1 MCMKKYF
8 LKAKEYRQYLVHG
21 IFILSL
27 ITLLVLGGSYLRSFF
42 MKQAEQERSCQL
54 EEMSSQLR
62 VNLHYNLETHWNLVA
77 SIKDYVNA
85 QSFSSKEQAQ
95 QGIKEAEGIFHTELY
110 GCRIMLLD
118 AMGRGYTTDGEVGIW
133 DDLKYLADGAV
144 KHTFVTDTSNVK
156 GTYLAFSHKLQS
168 TSDSERG
175 LRFTHMVLLKEIST
189 IRKYYTTESYGGH
202 AATYIINRNG
212 TLAYYDANNED
223 ILGVRNVF
231 KALREGTYV
240 GSKDFA
246 TMRQQLNNYGI
257 ATASVLLKDNEYYY
271 CLAKMAEYD
280 MTIML
285 LIPAE
290 YVAVSTMTML
300 QSALRIQVVFT
311 VLLLGLVL
319 LALISIVRAERSS
332 KMIKI
337 EKETNQKLN
346 KLRVAAEDA
355 LKVAESASKA
365 KSTFLSNMSHDIR
378 TPMNAIIGFATL
390 ALDDI
395 RDGKKV
401 EDYLSKILSSSKHL
415 LGLINDILDMSR
427 IESGKVVLEEQE
439 TDLVTTLQELQSIM
453 EGQAKERKLKLHVDY
468 SNLRDRH
475 VYCDKTRLNQ
485 VMFNLLANAV
495 KFTSEG
501 GSIWLTMS
509 QLEPTCEVEDRA
521 IYEIRVKDTGI
532 GMDKAFI
539 KHIFEPFERER
550 TSTVSKIQG
559 TGLGMAITK
568 NIVDMM
574 GGTIEVESQK
584 GVGTEFIIRL
594 ELRLQAETGAANEEG
609 AKQHSHVKGVAEF
622 AGKRL
627 LLAEDNELNREI
639 ACMLLSKYG
648 FVIDTAENGQ
658 EAVDLVAA
666 SAPDYYDLVLMDIQ
680 MPVMDGHEATRRIR
694 SLEDKELAKVP
705 VVAMT
710 ANAFDEDRKAAK
722 ECGMNGFISKPINM
736 QEVVQALRMCLQD
749 HK

>member
-1 MCMKKYF
+1 MKKYF

-27 ITLLVLGGSYLRSFF
+27 ITLLVLGGFYLRSFF
-42 MKQAEQERSCQL
+42 MKQAEQERSSQL

-168 TSDSERG
+168 RSDSKRG

-212 TLAYYDANNED
+212 TLAYYDADNED

-285 LIPAE
+285 LVPAE

-509 QLEPTCEVEDRA
+509 QLEPTYEVEDRA

-594 ELRLQAETGAANEEG
+594 ELRLQAEAGVANEDG
-609 AKQHSHVKGVAEF
+609 TKQHGHAEGVAEF

-694 SLEDKELAKVP
+694 NLEDKELAKVP

>member
-1 MCMKKYF
+1 MKKYF

-27 ITLLVLGGSYLRSFF
+27 ITLLVLGGFYLRSFF
-42 MKQAEQERSCQL
+42 MKQAEQERSSQL

-77 SIKDYVNA
+77 SIKDYVNV

-168 TSDSERG
+168 RSDSKRG

-212 TLAYYDANNED
+212 TLAYYDADNED

-246 TMRQQLNNYGI
+246 TMREQLNNYGI

-285 LIPAE
+285 LVPAE

-300 QSALRIQVVFT
+300 QSTLRIQVVFT

-319 LALISIVRAERSS
+319 LALISIVREERSS

-509 QLEPTCEVEDRA
+509 QLEPTYEVEDRA

-594 ELRLQAETGAANEEG
+594 ELRLQAEARVANEDG
-609 AKQHSHVKGVAEF
+609 TKQHGHAEGVAEF

-694 SLEDKELAKVP
+694 NLEDKELAKVP

>member
-1 MCMKKYF
+1 MKKYF

-27 ITLLVLGGSYLRSFF
+27 ITLLVLGGFYLRSFF
-42 MKQAEQERSCQL
+42 MKQAEQERSSQL

-77 SIKDYVNA
+77 SIKDYVNV

-212 TLAYYDANNED
+212 TLAYYDADIED

-231 KALREGTYV
+231 KALREGTYS

-246 TMRQQLNNYGI
+246 TMREQLNNYGI

-285 LIPAE
+285 LVPAE

-509 QLEPTCEVEDRA
+509 QLEPTYEVEDRA

-532 GMDKAFI
+532 GIGKEFI

-594 ELRLQAETGAANEEG
+594 ELRLQAEAGVANEDG
-609 AKQHSHVKGVAEF
+609 TKQHGHAEGVVEF

-694 SLEDKELAKVP
+694 NLKDKELAKVP

>member
-1 MCMKKYF
+1 MKKYF

-27 ITLLVLGGSYLRSFF
+27 ITLLVLGGFYLRSFF
-42 MKQAEQERSCQL
+42 MKQAEQERSSQL

-168 TSDSERG
+168 RSDSKRG

-212 TLAYYDANNED
+212 TLAYYDADNED

-246 TMRQQLNNYGI
+246 TMLQQLNNYGI

-285 LIPAE
+285 LVPAE

-475 VYCDKTRLNQ
+475 VFCDKTRLNQ

-594 ELRLQAETGAANEEG
+594 ELRLQAEARVANEDG
-609 AKQHSHVKGVAEF
+609 TKQHGHAEGVAEF

-694 SLEDKELAKVP
+694 NLEDKELAKVP

>member
-1 MCMKKYF
+1 MKKYF

-27 ITLLVLGGSYLRSFF
+27 ITLLVLGGFYLRSFF
-42 MKQAEQERSCQL
+42 MKQAEQERSSQL

-168 TSDSERG
+168 TVASERG

-212 TLAYYDANNED
+212 TLAYYDADNED

-231 KALREGTYV
+231 KALREGTYS

-401 EDYLSKILSSSKHL
+401 QDYLSKILSSSKHL

-509 QLEPTCEVEDRA
+509 QLEPTYEVEDRA

-532 GMDKAFI
+532 GIDKAFI

-594 ELRLQAETGAANEEG
+594 ELRLQAEAGVANEDG
-609 AKQHSHVKGVAEF
+609 TKQHGHAEGGTEF

-666 SAPDYYDLVLMDIQ
+666 SAPGYYDLVLMDIQ
-680 MPVMDGHEATRRIR
+680 MPVMDGHEATRKIR
-694 SLEDKELAKVP
+694 SLENKVLAKVP

>member
-1 MCMKKYF
+1 MKKYF

-27 ITLLVLGGSYLRSFF
+27 ITLLVLGGFYLRSFF
-42 MKQAEQERSCQL
+42 MKQAEQERSSQL

-168 TSDSERG
+168 TVASERG

-212 TLAYYDANNED
+212 TLAYYDADNED

-246 TMRQQLNNYGI
+246 TMLQQLNNYGI

-285 LIPAE
+285 LVPAE

-509 QLEPTCEVEDRA
+509 QLEPTYEVEDRA

-594 ELRLQAETGAANEEG
+594 ELRLQAEAGAANEEG
-609 AKQHSHVKGVAEF
+609 AKQHSHAEGVAEF

-666 SAPDYYDLVLMDIQ
+666 SAPDHYDLVLMDIQ

-694 SLEDKELAKVP
+694 NLEDKELAKVP

>member
-1 MCMKKYF
+1 MKKYF

-27 ITLLVLGGSYLRSFF
+27 ITLLVLGGFYLRSFF
-42 MKQAEQERSCQL
+42 MKQAEQERSSQL

-168 TSDSERG
+168 RSDSKRG

-202 AATYIINRNG
+202 AATYIINGNG
-212 TLAYYDANNED
+212 TLAYYDADIED

-231 KALREGTYV
+231 KALREGTYS

-285 LIPAE
+285 LVPAE

-319 LALISIVRAERSS
+319 LALISIVRAERGS

-401 EDYLSKILSSSKHL
+401 QDYLSKILSSSKHL

-594 ELRLQAETGAANEEG
+594 ELRLQAEAGVANEDG
-609 AKQHSHVKGVAEF
+609 TKQHGHAEGVAEF

-694 SLEDKELAKVP
+694 NLKDKELAKVP

>member
-1 MCMKKYF
+1 MKKYF

-27 ITLLVLGGSYLRSFF
+27 ITLLVLGGFYLRSFF
-42 MKQAEQERSCQL
+42 MKQAEQERSSQL

-168 TSDSERG
+168 TVASERG

-212 TLAYYDANNED
+212 TLAYYDADNED

-231 KALREGTYV
+231 KALREGTYA

-509 QLEPTCEVEDRA
+509 QLEPTYEVEDRA

-609 AKQHSHVKGVAEF
+609 AKQHSHAEGVAEF

-680 MPVMDGHEATRRIR
+680 MPVMDGHEATRKIR
-694 SLEDKELAKVP
+694 SLENKVLAKVP

-736 QEVVQALRMCLQD
+736 QELVQALRMCLQD

>member
-1 MCMKKYF
+1 MKKYF

-27 ITLLVLGGSYLRSFF
+27 ITLLVLGGFYLRSFF
-42 MKQAEQERSCQL
+42 MKQAEQERSSQL

-77 SIKDYVNA
+77 SIKDYVNV

-168 TSDSERG
+168 RSDSKRG

-202 AATYIINRNG
+202 AATYIINGNG
-212 TLAYYDANNED
+212 TLAYYDADIED

-231 KALREGTYV
+231 KALREGTYS

-509 QLEPTCEVEDRA
+509 QLEPTYEVEDRA

-532 GMDKAFI
+532 GIGKEFI

-594 ELRLQAETGAANEEG
+594 ELRLQAEARVANEDG
-609 AKQHSHVKGVAEF
+609 TKQHGHAEGVAEF

-666 SAPDYYDLVLMDIQ
+666 SAPDHYDLVLMDIQ

-694 SLEDKELAKVP
+694 NLKDKELAKVP

>member
-1 MCMKKYF
+1 MKKYF

-27 ITLLVLGGSYLRSFF
+27 ITLLVLGGFYLRSFF
-42 MKQAEQERSCQL
+42 MKQAEQERSSQL

-212 TLAYYDANNED
+212 TLAYYDADNED

-231 KALREGTYV
+231 KALREGTYA

-285 LIPAE
+285 LVPAE

-509 QLEPTCEVEDRA
+509 QLEPTYEVEDRA

-532 GMDKAFI
+532 GIDKAFI

-594 ELRLQAETGAANEEG
+594 ELRLQAEAGVANEEG
-609 AKQHSHVKGVAEF
+609 AKQHSHAEGVAEF

-680 MPVMDGHEATRRIR
+680 MPVMDGHEATRKIR
-694 SLEDKELAKVP
+694 SLENKVLAKVP

>member
-1 MCMKKYF
+1 M
-8 LKAKEYRQYLVHG
+8 
-21 IFILSL
+21 
-27 ITLLVLGGSYLRSFF
+27 
-42 MKQAEQERSCQL
+42 
-54 EEMSSQLR
+54 
-62 VNLHYNLETHWNLVA
+62 
-77 SIKDYVNA
+77 
-85 QSFSSKEQAQ
+85 
-95 QGIKEAEGIFHTELY
+95 
-110 GCRIMLLD
+110 
-118 AMGRGYTTDGEVGIW
+118 
-133 DDLKYLADGAV
+133 
-144 KHTFVTDTSNVK
+144 
-156 GTYLAFSHKLQS
+156 
-168 TSDSERG
+168 
-175 LRFTHMVLLKEIST
+175 
-189 IRKYYTTESYGGH
+189 
-202 AATYIINRNG
+202 
-212 TLAYYDANNED
+212 AYYDADNED

-231 KALREGTYV
+231 KALREGTYT

-257 ATASVLLKDNEYYY
+257 ATASVLLKDNDYYY

-509 QLEPTCEVEDRA
+509 QLEPTYEVEDRA

-532 GMDKAFI
+532 GIGKEFI

-594 ELRLQAETGAANEEG
+594 ELRLQAEAGAANEEG
-609 AKQHSHVKGVAEF
+609 AKQHSHAEGVAEF

>member
-1 MCMKKYF
+1 MKKYF

-27 ITLLVLGGSYLRSFF
+27 ITLLVLGGFYLRSFF
-42 MKQAEQERSCQL
+42 MKQAEQERSSQL

-168 TSDSERG
+168 TVASERG

-212 TLAYYDANNED
+212 TLAYYDADNED

-231 KALREGTYV
+231 KALREGTYT

-285 LIPAE
+285 LVPAE

-594 ELRLQAETGAANEEG
+594 ELRLQAEAGVANEEG
-609 AKQHSHVKGVAEF
+609 AKQHGHAEGVAEF

-694 SLEDKELAKVP
+694 NLEDKELAKVP

>member
-1 MCMKKYF
+1 MKKYF

-27 ITLLVLGGSYLRSFF
+27 ITLLVLGGFYLRSFF
-42 MKQAEQERSCQL
+42 MKQAEQERSSQL

-77 SIKDYVNA
+77 SIKDYVNV

-168 TSDSERG
+168 RSDSKRG

-212 TLAYYDANNED
+212 TLAYYDADNED

-231 KALREGTYV
+231 KALREGTYA

-475 VYCDKTRLNQ
+475 VFCDKTRLNQ

-532 GMDKAFI
+532 GIDKAFI

-594 ELRLQAETGAANEEG
+594 ELRLQAEARVANEDG
-609 AKQHSHVKGVAEF
+609 TKQHGHAEGVAEF

-694 SLEDKELAKVP
+694 NLKDKELAKVP

-722 ECGMNGFISKPINM
+722 ECGMNGFISKPINI

>member
-1 MCMKKYF
+1 MKKYF

-27 ITLLVLGGSYLRSFF
+27 ITLLVLGGFYLRSFF
-42 MKQAEQERSCQL
+42 MKQAEQERSSQL

-212 TLAYYDANNED
+212 TLAYYDADNED

-246 TMRQQLNNYGI
+246 TMREQLNNYGI

-285 LIPAE
+285 LVPAE

-509 QLEPTCEVEDRA
+509 QLEPTYEVEDRA

-532 GMDKAFI
+532 GIDKEFI

-594 ELRLQAETGAANEEG
+594 ELRLQAEARVANEDG
-609 AKQHSHVKGVAEF
+609 TKQHGHAEGVAEF

-694 SLEDKELAKVP
+694 NLEDKELAKVP

>member
-1 MCMKKYF
+1 MKKYF

-27 ITLLVLGGSYLRSFF
+27 ITLLVLGGFYLRSFF
-42 MKQAEQERSCQL
+42 MKQAEQERSSQL

-168 TSDSERG
+168 RSDSKRG

-212 TLAYYDANNED
+212 TLAYYDADNED

-231 KALREGTYV
+231 KALREGTYA

-285 LIPAE
+285 LVPAE

-401 EDYLSKILSSSKHL
+401 QDYLSKILSSSKHL

-427 IESGKVVLEEQE
+427 IESGKVILEEQE

-509 QLEPTCEVEDRA
+509 QLEPTYEVEDRA

-532 GMDKAFI
+532 GIDKAFI

-594 ELRLQAETGAANEEG
+594 ELRLQAEAGAANEEG
-609 AKQHSHVKGVAEF
+609 AKQHSHAEGVAEF

-666 SAPDYYDLVLMDIQ
+666 SAPGYYDLVLMDIQ
-680 MPVMDGHEATRRIR
+680 MPVMDGHEATRKIR
-694 SLEDKELAKVP
+694 SLENKVLAKVP

-722 ECGMNGFISKPINM
+722 ECGMNGFISKPIHM

-749 HK
+749 RK

>member
-1 MCMKKYF
+1 MKKYF

-27 ITLLVLGGSYLRSFF
+27 ITLLVLGGFYLRSFF
-42 MKQAEQERSCQL
+42 MKQAEQERSSQL

-212 TLAYYDANNED
+212 TLAYYDADIED

-231 KALREGTYV
+231 KALREGTYS

-285 LIPAE
+285 LVPAE

-509 QLEPTCEVEDRA
+509 QLEPTYEVEDRA

-594 ELRLQAETGAANEEG
+594 ELRLQAEAGAANEEG
-609 AKQHSHVKGVAEF
+609 AKQHSHAEGGVEF

-694 SLEDKELAKVP
+694 NLEDKELAKVP

>member
-1 MCMKKYF
+1 MKKYF

-27 ITLLVLGGSYLRSFF
+27 ITLLVLGGFYLRSFF
-42 MKQAEQERSCQL
+42 MKQAEQERSSQL

-168 TSDSERG
+168 RSDSKRG

-212 TLAYYDANNED
+212 TLAYYDADNED

-231 KALREGTYV
+231 KALREGTYS

-285 LIPAE
+285 LVPAE

-509 QLEPTCEVEDRA
+509 QLEPTYEVEDRA

-532 GMDKAFI
+532 GIGKEFI

-594 ELRLQAETGAANEEG
+594 ELRLQAEARVANEDG
-609 AKQHSHVKGVAEF
+609 TKQHGHAEGVAEF

-694 SLEDKELAKVP
+694 NLKDKELAKVP

-736 QEVVQALRMCLQD
+736 QELVQALRMCLQD

>member
-1 MCMKKYF
+1 
-8 LKAKEYRQYLVHG
+8 
-21 IFILSL
+21 
-27 ITLLVLGGSYLRSFF
+27 
-42 MKQAEQERSCQL
+42 
-54 EEMSSQLR
+54 
-62 VNLHYNLETHWNLVA
+62 
-77 SIKDYVNA
+77 
-85 QSFSSKEQAQ
+85 
-95 QGIKEAEGIFHTELY
+95 
-110 GCRIMLLD
+110 
-118 AMGRGYTTDGEVGIW
+118 MGRGYTTDGEVGIW
-133 DDLKYLADGAV
+133 NDLKYLADGAV

-168 TSDSERG
+168 KVGSESG
-175 LRFTHMVLLKEIST
+175 LRFSHMVLLKEIST

-212 TLAYYDANNED
+212 TLAYYDADNED

-231 KALREGTYV
+231 KALREGTYT
-240 GSKDFA
+240 GSKDFDK
-246 TMRQQLNNYGI
+246 MLQQLNNDGI

-285 LIPAE
+285 LIPGE

-300 QSALRIQVVFT
+300 QSIFRIQVVFT

-346 KLRVAAEDA
+346 KLRMAAEDA

-390 ALDDI
+390 ALDDLS
-395 RDGKKV
+395 DGKRV
-401 EDYLSKILSSSKHL
+401 QDYLSKILSSSKHL

-439 TDLVTTLQELQSIM
+439 TDLVTTLQELQGIM
-453 EGQAKERKLKLHVDY
+453 EGQVKEHKLKLYVDY
-468 SNLRDRH
+468 SKLRDRH
-475 VYCDKTRLNQ
+475 VFCDKTRLNQ

-495 KFTSEG
+495 KFTPEG

-509 QLEPTCEVEDRA
+509 QLEPTYEAEDRA

-532 GMDKAFI
+532 GMDKEFI

-584 GVGTEFIIRL
+584 DVGTEFIIRL
-594 ELRLQAETGAANEEG
+594 ELRLQAEAGAANEDG
-609 AKQHSHVKGVAEF
+609 AKEHGHVEGVADF

-639 ACMLLSKYG
+639 ACMLLGKYG

-666 SAPDYYDLVLMDIQ
+666 SASGYYDLVLMDIQ
-680 MPVMDGHEATRRIR
+680 MPVMDGHEATRKIR
-694 SLEDKELAKVP
+694 SLENKALANVP
-705 VVAMT
+705 IVAMT
-710 ANAFDEDRKAAK
+710 ANAFDEDRMAAK

-736 QEVVQALRMCLQD
+736 QEVVQALRENL
-749 HK
+749 

>member
-1 MCMKKYF
+1 MKKYF

-27 ITLLVLGGSYLRSFF
+27 ITLLVLGGFYLRSFF
-42 MKQAEQERSCQL
+42 MKQAEQERSSQL

-168 TSDSERG
+168 RSDSKRG

-212 TLAYYDANNED
+212 TLAYYDADNED

-231 KALREGTYV
+231 KALREGTYA

-285 LIPAE
+285 LVPAE

-509 QLEPTCEVEDRA
+509 QLEPTYEVEDRA

-594 ELRLQAETGAANEEG
+594 ELRLQAEAGVANEDG
-609 AKQHSHVKGVAEF
+609 TKQHGHAEGVAEF

-694 SLEDKELAKVP
+694 NLEDKELAKVP

>member
-1 MCMKKYF
+1 MKKYF

-27 ITLLVLGGSYLRSFF
+27 ITLLVLGGFYLRSFF
-42 MKQAEQERSCQL
+42 MKQAEQERSSQL

-77 SIKDYVNA
+77 SIKDYVNV

-212 TLAYYDANNED
+212 TLAYYDADNED

-231 KALREGTYV
+231 KALREGTYA

-285 LIPAE
+285 LVPAE

-401 EDYLSKILSSSKHL
+401 QDYLSKILSSSKHL

-495 KFTSEG
+495 KFNSEG

-509 QLEPTCEVEDRA
+509 QLEPTYEVEDRA

-594 ELRLQAETGAANEEG
+594 ELRLQAEARVANEDG
-609 AKQHSHVKGVAEF
+609 TKQHGHAEGVAEF

-694 SLEDKELAKVP
+694 NLEDKELAKVP

>member
-1 MCMKKYF
+1 MKKYF

-27 ITLLVLGGSYLRSFF
+27 ITLLVLGGFYLRSFF
-42 MKQAEQERSCQL
+42 MKQAEQERSSQL

-77 SIKDYVNA
+77 SIKDYVKA
-85 QSFSSKEQAQ
+85 QSFSSEEQAQ

-168 TSDSERG
+168 TSDSKRG

-212 TLAYYDANNED
+212 TLAYYDAHNED

-231 KALREGTYV
+231 KALREGTYA

-285 LIPAE
+285 LVPAE

-509 QLEPTCEVEDRA
+509 QLEPTYEVEDRA

-594 ELRLQAETGAANEEG
+594 ELRLQAEAGAANEEG
-609 AKQHSHVKGVAEF
+609 AKQHSHAEGVAEF

-666 SAPDYYDLVLMDIQ
+666 SAPGYYDLVLMDIQ
-680 MPVMDGHEATRRIR
+680 MPVMDGHEATRKIR
-694 SLEDKELAKVP
+694 SLENKVLAKVP

-722 ECGMNGFISKPINM
+722 ECGMNGFISKPIHM

-749 HK
+749 RK

>member
-1 MCMKKYF
+1 MKKYF

-27 ITLLVLGGSYLRSFF
+27 ITLLVLGGFYLRSFF

-54 EEMSSQLR
+54 EEMSNQLR

-133 DDLKYLADGAV
+133 NDLKYLADGAV

-168 TSDSERG
+168 TVASERG

-212 TLAYYDANNED
+212 TLAYYDADNED

-231 KALREGTYV
+231 KALREGTYA

-285 LIPAE
+285 LVPAE

-509 QLEPTCEVEDRA
+509 QMEPTYEVEDRA

-594 ELRLQAETGAANEEG
+594 ELRLQAEAGAANEEG

-666 SAPDYYDLVLMDIQ
+666 SAPGYYDLVLMDIQ
-680 MPVMDGHEATRRIR
+680 MPVMDGHEATRKIR
-694 SLEDKELAKVP
+694 SLENKVLAKVP

-722 ECGMNGFISKPINM
+722 ECGMNGFISKPIHM

-749 HK
+749 RK

>member
-1 MCMKKYF
+1 MKKYF

-27 ITLLVLGGSYLRSFF
+27 ITLLVLGGFYLRSFF
-42 MKQAEQERSCQL
+42 MKQAEQERSSQL

-77 SIKDYVNA
+77 SIKDYVNV

-168 TSDSERG
+168 RSDSKRG

-212 TLAYYDANNED
+212 TLAYYDADNED

-231 KALREGTYV
+231 KALREGTYA

-285 LIPAE
+285 LVPAE

-401 EDYLSKILSSSKHL
+401 QDYLSKILSSSKHL

-475 VYCDKTRLNQ
+475 VFCDKTRLNQ

-509 QLEPTCEVEDRA
+509 QLEPTYKVEDRA

-532 GMDKAFI
+532 GMDKEFI

-594 ELRLQAETGAANEEG
+594 ELRLQAEARVANEDG
-609 AKQHSHVKGVAEF
+609 TKQHGHAEGVAEF

-694 SLEDKELAKVP
+694 NLKDKELAKVP

>member
-1 MCMKKYF
+1 MKKYF

-27 ITLLVLGGSYLRSFF
+27 ITLLVLGGFYLRSFF
-42 MKQAEQERSCQL
+42 MKQAEQERSSQL

-168 TSDSERG
+168 RSDSKRG

-212 TLAYYDANNED
+212 TLAYYDADNED

-246 TMRQQLNNYGI
+246 TMLQQLNNYGI

-401 EDYLSKILSSSKHL
+401 QDYLSKILSSSKHL

-468 SNLRDRH
+468 SNLRNRH

-509 QLEPTCEVEDRA
+509 QLEPTYEVEDRA

-532 GMDKAFI
+532 GIDKAFI

-594 ELRLQAETGAANEEG
+594 ELRLQAEAGVANEDG
-609 AKQHSHVKGVAEF
+609 TKQHGHAEGVAEF

-694 SLEDKELAKVP
+694 NLKDKELAKVP

>member
-1 MCMKKYF
+1 MKKYF

-27 ITLLVLGGSYLRSFF
+27 ITLLVLGGFYLRSFF
-42 MKQAEQERSCQL
+42 MKQAEQERSSQL

-168 TSDSERG
+168 RSDSKRG

-212 TLAYYDANNED
+212 TLAYYDADNED

-246 TMRQQLNNYGI
+246 TMREQLNNYGI

-285 LIPAE
+285 LVPAE

-509 QLEPTCEVEDRA
+509 QLEPTYEVEDRA

-532 GMDKAFI
+532 GIGKEFI

-594 ELRLQAETGAANEEG
+594 ELRLQAEAGVANEDG
-609 AKQHSHVKGVAEF
+609 TKQHSHAEGVAEF

-694 SLEDKELAKVP
+694 NLEDKELAKVP

>member
-1 MCMKKYF
+1 MKKYF

-27 ITLLVLGGSYLRSFF
+27 ITLLVLGGFYLRSFF
-42 MKQAEQERSCQL
+42 MKQAEQERSSQL

-77 SIKDYVNA
+77 SIKDYVNV

-168 TSDSERG
+168 RSDSKRG

-212 TLAYYDANNED
+212 TLAYYDAHNED

-231 KALREGTYV
+231 KALREGTYT

-285 LIPAE
+285 LVPAE

-475 VYCDKTRLNQ
+475 VFCDKTRLNQ

-509 QLEPTCEVEDRA
+509 QLEPTYEVEDRA

-532 GMDKAFI
+532 GMGKEFI

-594 ELRLQAETGAANEEG
+594 ELRLQAEARVANEDG
-609 AKQHSHVKGVAEF
+609 TKQHGHAEGVAEF

-694 SLEDKELAKVP
+694 NLEDKELAKVP

>member
-1 MCMKKYF
+1 MKKYF

-27 ITLLVLGGSYLRSFF
+27 ITLLVLGGFYLRSFF
-42 MKQAEQERSCQL
+42 MKQAEQERSSQL

-168 TSDSERG
+168 RSDSKRG

-212 TLAYYDANNED
+212 TLAYYDADNED

-231 KALREGTYV
+231 KALREGTYT

-285 LIPAE
+285 LVPAE

-509 QLEPTCEVEDRA
+509 QLEPTYEVEDRA

-532 GMDKAFI
+532 GMDKEFI

-594 ELRLQAETGAANEEG
+594 ELRLQAEAGVANEDG
-609 AKQHSHVKGVAEF
+609 TKQHGHAEGVAEF

-666 SAPDYYDLVLMDIQ
+666 SAPNYYDLVLMDIQ

-694 SLEDKELAKVP
+694 NLEDKELAKVP

>member
-1 MCMKKYF
+1 MKKYF

-27 ITLLVLGGSYLRSFF
+27 ITLLVLGGFYLRSFF
-42 MKQAEQERSCQL
+42 MKQAEQERSSQL

-77 SIKDYVNA
+77 SIKDYVNV

-168 TSDSERG
+168 RSDSKRG

-202 AATYIINRNG
+202 AATYIINGNG
-212 TLAYYDANNED
+212 TLAYYDADNED

-231 KALREGTYV
+231 KALREGTYA

-285 LIPAE
+285 LVPAE

-532 GMDKAFI
+532 GIDKAFI

-594 ELRLQAETGAANEEG
+594 ELRLQAEAGAANEEG
-609 AKQHSHVKGVAEF
+609 AKQHSHAEGVAEF

-666 SAPDYYDLVLMDIQ
+666 SAPGYYDLVLMDIQ
-680 MPVMDGHEATRRIR
+680 MPVMDGHEATRKIR
-694 SLEDKELAKVP
+694 SLENKVLAKVP

>member
-1 MCMKKYF
+1 MKKYF

-27 ITLLVLGGSYLRSFF
+27 ITLLVLGGFYLRSFF
-42 MKQAEQERSCQL
+42 MKQAEQERSSQL

-77 SIKDYVNA
+77 SIKDYVNV

-202 AATYIINRNG
+202 AATYIINGNG
-212 TLAYYDANNED
+212 TLAYYDADNED

-246 TMRQQLNNYGI
+246 TMLQQLNNYGI

-285 LIPAE
+285 LVPAE

-453 EGQAKERKLKLHVDY
+453 EGQAKERKLKLYVDY

-475 VYCDKTRLNQ
+475 VFCDKTRLNQ

-509 QLEPTCEVEDRA
+509 QLEPTYEVEDRA

-532 GMDKAFI
+532 GIDKAFI

-594 ELRLQAETGAANEEG
+594 ELRLQAEAGAANEEG
-609 AKQHSHVKGVAEF
+609 AKQHSHVEGVAEF

-666 SAPDYYDLVLMDIQ
+666 SAPGYYDLVLMDIQ
-680 MPVMDGHEATRRIR
+680 MPVMDGHEATRKIR
-694 SLEDKELAKVP
+694 SLENKVLAKVP

>member
-1 MCMKKYF
+1 MKKYF

-27 ITLLVLGGSYLRSFF
+27 ITLLVLGGFYLRSFF
-42 MKQAEQERSCQL
+42 MKQAEQERSSQL

-202 AATYIINRNG
+202 AATYIINGNG
-212 TLAYYDANNED
+212 TLAYYDADIED

-231 KALREGTYV
+231 KALREGTYA

-285 LIPAE
+285 LVPAE

-509 QLEPTCEVEDRA
+509 QLEPTYEVEDRA

-532 GMDKAFI
+532 GIDKAFI

-584 GVGTEFIIRL
+584 GLGSEFIIRL
-594 ELRLQAETGAANEEG
+594 ELRLQAEAGAANEDGTKQNGHAEG
-609 AKQHSHVKGVAEF
+609 VVEF

-694 SLEDKELAKVP
+694 NLEDKELAKVP

-736 QEVVQALRMCLQD
+736 QEVVQALRMCLQE

>member
-1 MCMKKYF
+1 MKKYF

-27 ITLLVLGGSYLRSFF
+27 ITLLVLGGFYLRSFF
-42 MKQAEQERSCQL
+42 MKQAEQERSSQL

-133 DDLKYLADGAV
+133 TDLKYLADGAV

-168 TSDSERG
+168 TVSSERG

-202 AATYIINRNG
+202 AATYIINGNG
-212 TLAYYDANNED
+212 TLAYYDADIED

-231 KALREGTYV
+231 KALREGTYS

-285 LIPAE
+285 LVPAE

-427 IESGKVVLEEQE
+427 IESGKVILEEQE

-509 QLEPTCEVEDRA
+509 QLEPTYEVEDRA

-532 GMDKAFI
+532 GMDKEFI

-594 ELRLQAETGAANEEG
+594 ELRLQAEARVANEDG
-609 AKQHSHVKGVAEF
+609 TKQHGHAEGVAEF

-694 SLEDKELAKVP
+694 NLKDKELAKVP

>member
-1 MCMKKYF
+1 MKKYF

-27 ITLLVLGGSYLRSFF
+27 ITLLVLGGFYLRSFF
-42 MKQAEQERSCQL
+42 MKQAEQERSSQL

-168 TSDSERG
+168 RSDSKRG

-212 TLAYYDANNED
+212 TLAYYDAHNED

-231 KALREGTYV
+231 KALREGTYA

-285 LIPAE
+285 LVPAE

-495 KFTSEG
+495 KFNSEG

-509 QLEPTCEVEDRA
+509 QLEPTYEVEDRA

-532 GMDKAFI
+532 GIDKAFI

-594 ELRLQAETGAANEEG
+594 ELRLQAEARVANEDG
-609 AKQHSHVKGVAEF
+609 TKQHGHAEGVAEF

-694 SLEDKELAKVP
+694 NLEDKELAKVP

>member
-1 MCMKKYF
+1 MKKYF

-27 ITLLVLGGSYLRSFF
+27 ITLLVLGGFYLRSFF

-168 TSDSERG
+168 TVASERG

-212 TLAYYDANNED
+212 TLAYYDADNED

-231 KALREGTYV
+231 KALREGTYA

-285 LIPAE
+285 LVPAE

-509 QLEPTCEVEDRA
+509 QLEPTYEVEDRA

-594 ELRLQAETGAANEEG
+594 ELRLQAEARVANEDG
-609 AKQHSHVKGVAEF
+609 TKQHGHAEGVAEF

-694 SLEDKELAKVP
+694 NLEDKELAKVP

>member
-1 MCMKKYF
+1 MKKYF

-27 ITLLVLGGSYLRSFF
+27 ITLLVLGGFYLRSFF
-42 MKQAEQERSCQL
+42 MKQAEQERSSQL

-77 SIKDYVNA
+77 SIKDYVNV

-168 TSDSERG
+168 TSDSKRG

-212 TLAYYDANNED
+212 TLAYYDADNED

-231 KALREGTYV
+231 KALREGTYA

-319 LALISIVRAERSS
+319 LALISIVRAERSN

-401 EDYLSKILSSSKHL
+401 EDYLGKILSSSKHL

-509 QLEPTCEVEDRA
+509 QLEPTYEVEDRA

-594 ELRLQAETGAANEEG
+594 ELRLQAEAGAANEEG
-609 AKQHSHVKGVAEF
+609 AKQHSHAEGVAEF

-694 SLEDKELAKVP
+694 NLKDKELAKVP

>member
-1 MCMKKYF
+1 MKKYF

-27 ITLLVLGGSYLRSFF
+27 ITLLVLGGFYLRSFF
-42 MKQAEQERSCQL
+42 MKQAEQERSSQL

-168 TSDSERG
+168 RSDSKRG

-212 TLAYYDANNED
+212 TLAYYDADNED

-231 KALREGTYV
+231 KALREGTYS

-378 TPMNAIIGFATL
+378 TPMHAIIGFATL

-509 QLEPTCEVEDRA
+509 QLEPTYEVEDRA

-594 ELRLQAETGAANEEG
+594 ELRLQAEARVANEDG
-609 AKQHSHVKGVAEF
+609 TKQHGHAEGGTEF

-694 SLEDKELAKVP
+694 NLEDKELAKVP

-736 QEVVQALRMCLQD
+736 QELVQALRMCLQD

>member
-1 MCMKKYF
+1 MKKYF

-27 ITLLVLGGSYLRSFF
+27 ITLLVLGGFYLRSFF
-42 MKQAEQERSCQL
+42 MKQAEQERSSQL

-77 SIKDYVNA
+77 SIKDYVNV

-168 TSDSERG
+168 RSDSKRG

-212 TLAYYDANNED
+212 TLAYYDADNED

-246 TMRQQLNNYGI
+246 TMREQLNNYGI

-285 LIPAE
+285 LVPAE

-495 KFTSEG
+495 KFNSEG

-532 GMDKAFI
+532 GMDKEFI

-594 ELRLQAETGAANEEG
+594 ELRLQAEAGAANEEG
-609 AKQHSHVKGVAEF
+609 AKQHGHAEGVAEF

-694 SLEDKELAKVP
+694 NLEDKELAKVP

>member
-1 MCMKKYF
+1 MKKFF

-27 ITLLVLGGSYLRSFF
+27 ITLLVLGGFYLRSFF
-42 MKQAEQERSCQL
+42 MKQAEQERSSQL

-144 KHTFVTDTSNVK
+144 KHTFVTDTSNLK

-168 TSDSERG
+168 RSDSKRG

-212 TLAYYDANNED
+212 TLAYYDADNED

-231 KALREGTYV
+231 KALREGTYS

-475 VYCDKTRLNQ
+475 VFCDKTRLNQ

-509 QLEPTCEVEDRA
+509 QLEPTYEVEDRA

-594 ELRLQAETGAANEEG
+594 ELRLQAEARVANEDG
-609 AKQHSHVKGVAEF
+609 TKQHGHAEGVAEF

-694 SLEDKELAKVP
+694 NLEDKELAKVP

>member
-1 MCMKKYF
+1 MKKYF

-27 ITLLVLGGSYLRSFF
+27 ITLLVLGGFYLRSFF
-42 MKQAEQERSCQL
+42 MKQAEQERSSQL

-212 TLAYYDANNED
+212 TLAYYDADNED

-231 KALREGTYV
+231 KALREGTYA

-285 LIPAE
+285 LVPAE

-509 QLEPTCEVEDRA
+509 QLEPTYEVEDRA

-594 ELRLQAETGAANEEG
+594 ELRLQAEAGAANEEG
-609 AKQHSHVKGVAEF
+609 AKQHSHAEGVAEF

-680 MPVMDGHEATRRIR
+680 MPVMDGHEATRKIR
-694 SLEDKELAKVP
+694 SLENKVLAKVP

>member
-1 MCMKKYF
+1 MKKYF

-42 MKQAEQERSCQL
+42 MKQAEQERSSQL

-168 TSDSERG
+168 TSDSKRG

-212 TLAYYDANNED
+212 TLAYYDADNED

-231 KALREGTYV
+231 KALREGTYA

-285 LIPAE
+285 LVPAE

-401 EDYLSKILSSSKHL
+401 QDYLSKILSSSKHL

-594 ELRLQAETGAANEEG
+594 ELRLQAEARVANEDG
-609 AKQHSHVKGVAEF
+609 TKQHGHAEGVAEF

-694 SLEDKELAKVP
+694 NLEDKELANVP

-736 QEVVQALRMCLQD
+736 QELVQALRMCLQD

>member
-1 MCMKKYF
+1 MKKYF

-27 ITLLVLGGSYLRSFF
+27 ITLLVLGGFYLRSFF
-42 MKQAEQERSCQL
+42 MKQAEQERSSQL

-77 SIKDYVNA
+77 SIKDYVNV

-168 TSDSERG
+168 TVASERG

-189 IRKYYTTESYGGH
+189 IRKYYTTESYGGN

-212 TLAYYDANNED
+212 TLAYYDADNED

-453 EGQAKERKLKLHVDY
+453 EGQAKERKIKLHIDY

-475 VYCDKTRLNQ
+475 VFCDKTRLNQ

-509 QLEPTCEVEDRA
+509 QLEPTYEVEDRA

-532 GMDKAFI
+532 GIDKAFI

-594 ELRLQAETGAANEEG
+594 ELRLQADAGAANEEG
-609 AKQHSHVKGVAEF
+609 AKQHSHAEGVAEF

-680 MPVMDGHEATRRIR
+680 MPVMDGHEATRKIR
-694 SLEDKELAKVP
+694 SLENKVLAKVP